1 MTPSMGSINLLQ
13 PLTELKKKKKTNPN
27 KTQHLLDYQLII
39 KEYNLGETDGQAM
52 ENEPGASMSSLGMPL
67 PDISTCSPTQM
78 LSELCPSG
86 ILWRLHYIGTIGYII
101 GHWALIPSPAPPASL
116 GVGLK
121 VPGL

>member
-1 MTPSMGSINLLQ
+1 M
-13 PLTELKKKKKTNPN
+13 
-27 KTQHLLDYQLII
+27 
-39 KEYNLGETDGQAM
+39 DGQAM

-101 GHWALIPSPAPPASL
+101 GHWAFDSISSPSSLPGSGTESSRPLITILALLATSPHP
-116 GVGLK
+116 
-121 VPGL
+121 